1 MKRKRQPLSRGRK
14 SDKQSDRPSDWKR
27 NDIFSGMPSWKN
39 MIVPKNQLSPVNIL
53 FLFFDEEVIDMIV
66 DYSNRYATLNNRQ
79 GDIQPNEMLFC
90 YSPVEWLS
98 PSRREMY
105 WENASDSNNPLICNA
120 MSRNRFRFFMQNIH
134 CNDNSSFNKKDRF
147 SKLRPLCDI
156 LIIDL

>member
-1 MKRKRQPLSRGRK
+1 
-14 SDKQSDRPSDWKR
+14 
-27 NDIFSGMPSWKN
+27 MPSWKN

-90 YSPVEWLS
+90 YSPVEWPS

-120 MSRNRFRFFMQNIH
+120 MSRNRFRFIMQNIH
-134 CNDNSSFNKKDRF
+134 CNDNSSLNKNDMF
-147 SKLRPLCDI
+147 SDLRPLCDI
-156 LIIDL
+156 LNKRFIEFFPCEEVPSVDETMVP